1 MPSRGDRRGVSS
13 GAAGRLSCAMLKDL
27 LSQYGYLALFA
38 GCLLEGE
45 TLLLLAGLAAHQGYL
60 SLPLVMGV
68 AFVGGTLGDQ
78 IGFFIGRRY
87 GNSLL
92 GRWKRLDAQAERV
105 RLLIDRHAAP
115 LIVGVRFMYGL
126 RLVGPVLI
134 GMSDVTASR
143 FVVFNLI
150 GAALWAVGVSS
161 VGYFFGHAIQWLIAD
176 LERLEQ
182 VALVCV
188 VVVVAGL
195 LVLRRRRERRNEAKP

>member
-1 MPSRGDRRGVSS
+1 
-13 GAAGRLSCAMLKDL
+13 MLKDL